1 MAQIGADGKSSMPTF
16 LILKNGTVAD
26 TIRGANPPA
35 VRSAVTKAAA
45 DAAKAPAK
53 TSASFASGG
62 RTLGSASG
70 TTSGPKQ
77 AQASTWNLPGLS
89 HGWVDT
95 LTRFVGLYF
104 TSLLSLDGY
113 KAAEASRFNVR
124 NAAR

>member
-1 MAQIGADGKSSMPTF
+1 MPTF
-16 LILKNGTVAD
+16 LILKNGTVTE

-35 VRSAVTKAAA
+35 LRAAVAKGAA

-62 RTLGSASG
+62 RTLGNASG

-77 AQASTWNLPGLS
+77 AQAFPWTLPGLPY
-89 HGWVDT
+89 GWADT
-95 LTRFVGLYF
+95 ATRFVGLYL